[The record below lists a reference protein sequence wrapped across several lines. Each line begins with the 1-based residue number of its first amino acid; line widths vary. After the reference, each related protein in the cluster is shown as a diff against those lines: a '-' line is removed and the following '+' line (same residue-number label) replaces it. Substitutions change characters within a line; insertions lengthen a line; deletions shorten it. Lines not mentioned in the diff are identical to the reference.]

1 MKNEPIYVEL
11 DIHTSLEV
19 LWEHTQTPELHEQWD
34 LRFTE
39 IRYLQRASEADKQRF
54 LYKTRIGFGLNIAGT
69 GETSS
74 KLHHSANERL
84 STLTFGSE
92 QSVSLI
98 RQGGGYWKYKQNGE
112 GVTFITL
119 YDYKTRFG
127 MAGRLLDRYL
137 FRPLFGYATA
147 WSFDRLRIWLEE
159 RIPPAVVAERALIH
173 YASVLIMMLLW
184 CYEGIVPKLL
194 YPEAGELSIMK
205 QLGLFEGI
213 ELQMVQLLGISEV
226 GFGLLAA
233 YWHRKKWTSL
243 VQIGVLLLLTLPALV
258 QNSEL
263 LRTPFNPLTLTLPM
277 IGLCLTAHW
286 SRRHL
291 PKASRCKRKLT
302 HVQKNRGGIHNE
314 INL

>member
-1 MKNEPIYVEL
+1 MKSKPIYVEL
-11 DIHTSLEV
+11 DIHASLDE
-19 LWEHTQTPELHEQWD
+19 LWEHTQAPELHEQWD

-39 IRYLQRASEADKQRF
+39 IRYLPRANEADKQRF
-54 LYKTRIGFGLNIAGT
+54 LYQTRIGFGLNIAGT

-92 QSVSLI
+92 QPVSLI
-98 RQGGGYWKYKQNGE
+98 CHGGGYWKYKQHGE

-127 MAGRLLDRYL
+127 MAGRLLDRYI

-147 WSFDRLRIWLEE
+147 WSFDRLRIWLED

-173 YASVLIMMLLW
+173 YASVIIIMLLW

-205 QLGLFEGI
+205 QLGFFEGI
-213 ELQMVQLLGISEV
+213 ELQMVQLLGVIEV

-233 YWHRKKWTSL
+233 YWHRKKWTSN
-243 VQIGVLLLLTLPALV
+243 VQIGVLLLLALPALV
-258 QNSEL
+258 LNPEL
-263 LRTPFNPLTLTLPM
+263 LREPFNPLTLTLPM
-277 IGLCLTAHW
+277 VGLCLAAHW
-286 SRRHL
+286 SRSHL
-291 PKASRCKRKLT
+291 PKASRCKRRPE
-302 HVQKNRGGIHNE
+302 HVNTKRGGIYNE
-314 INL
+314 FDL